1 MSDSAS
7 SGWHLAG
14 MLPFAPP
21 QTLDDHD
28 VLDTGQ
34 GRYWECGV
42 SDWHLLAGWLAGPE
56 TLMRFPDDRE
66 HWIRVQ
72 CVTETGDLEVSRRL
86 ETAEERRERDEWT
99 NEYLRDLGL
108 PERPDGYRWFQRV
121 PDGLTG
127 RDVLAAA
134 GRAQGE
140 LPDGLEAR
148 LTVPFLRAAVQQV
161 YGLTVAPPPP
171 LPAEAWQ
178 PQPVDPR
185 LEAGQ
190 RAERRR
196 TAELLS
202 APLSGP
208 AHRSDIAEPPLSA
221 VPILR
226 CARLERSLRFY
237 AQLGFNAEELAGYAV
252 LRYGGVTLHLS
263 RTTEV
268 VPGGCLINVS
278 DAARLWRHLRD
289 QGVPM
294 LGRLDETNE
303 HLSTFVLLDPD
314 GNQLRFAGPR
324 S

>member
-21 QTLDDHD
+21 DTLDDHD
-28 VLDTGQ
+28 VLDTGR
-34 GRYWECGV
+34 GRYWECGL

-56 TLMRFPDDRE
+56 TLMRFPDHRE
-66 HWIRVQ
+66 HWITEH
-72 CVTETGDLEVSRRL
+72 CITETGDVEVSRRL
-86 ETAEERRERDEWT
+86 ETAEERQERDDWT
-99 NEYLRDLGL
+99 NEHLRDLGL
-108 PERPDGYRWFQRV
+108 PERPNGYRWFQRV

-134 GRAQGE
+134 GRAQAE
-140 LPDGLEAR
+140 LPDGLAMR
-148 LTVPFLRAAVQQV
+148 LTVPFIRAAVQQV
-161 YGLTVAPPPP
+161 YGLPVTPPPP
-171 LPAEAWQ
+171 LPAEAWT
-178 PQPVDPR
+178 PQEVNPR
-185 LEAGQ
+185 VGADV
-190 RAERRR
+190 RADRQR
-196 TAELLS
+196 TAQLLS

-208 AHRSDIAEPPLSA
+208 AHRSDIVDPPLSA

-237 AQLGFNAEELAGYAV
+237 ALLGFDAEELAGYAV
-252 LRYGGVTLHLS
+252 LRCGDVTLHLR
-263 RTTEV
+263 RTTDV
-268 VPGGCLINVS
+268 VPGGCHFHVA
-278 DAARLWRHLRD
+278 DAARLWRQLRD

-314 GNQLRFAGPR
+314 NNCLRFASPR